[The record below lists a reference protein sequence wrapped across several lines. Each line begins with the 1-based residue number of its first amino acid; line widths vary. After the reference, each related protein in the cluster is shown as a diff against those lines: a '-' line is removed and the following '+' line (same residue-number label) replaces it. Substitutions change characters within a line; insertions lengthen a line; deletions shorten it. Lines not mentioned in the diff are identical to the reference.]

1 MPLQRPASAKKEEP
15 TVSRVQDKT
24 GSARSTAKRVNSG
37 RSKRVDV
44 SAYNS
49 PIAKDRN
56 GTFYYMKSQEEFMA
70 PPSFEDRNAN

>member
-1 MPLQRPASAKKEEP
+1 MPASAKKDEQS
-15 TVSRVQDKT
+15 VSRVQDKT
-24 GSARSTAKRVNSG
+24 GSARSTTKRVNSG

-56 GTFYYMKSQEEFMA
+56 GTFYYMKSQEDFMA